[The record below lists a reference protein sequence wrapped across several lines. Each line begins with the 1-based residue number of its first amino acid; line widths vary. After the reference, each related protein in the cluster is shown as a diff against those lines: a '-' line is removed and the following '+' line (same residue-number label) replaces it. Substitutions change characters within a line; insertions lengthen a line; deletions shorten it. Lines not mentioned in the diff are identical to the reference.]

1 MVSVSMSSLS
11 PTFKEPRGRGMDE
24 ERTDGREGNSRGE
37 EQSGERVEVLGWET
51 RKVSNDLKRGVVER
65 RKERGGELGG
75 EGGDG

>member
-1 MVSVSMSSLS
+1 
-11 PTFKEPRGRGMDE
+11 MDE
-24 ERTDGREGNSRGE
+24 ERTDGREGNSRGG

-51 RKVSNDLKRGVVER
+51 RKVSDDLKRGVVER